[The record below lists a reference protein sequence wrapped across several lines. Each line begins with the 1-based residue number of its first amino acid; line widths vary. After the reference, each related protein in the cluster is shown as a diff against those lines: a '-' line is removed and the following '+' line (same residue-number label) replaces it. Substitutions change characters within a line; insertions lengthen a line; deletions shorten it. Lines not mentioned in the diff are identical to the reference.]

1 MIVSRRGETFHSR
14 SSTKL
19 FDWLN
24 EDLITC
30 VIKCLTMKERLG
42 GAALCCQQFR
52 SISRSLLEEDL
63 KLSSEQVDCFLD
75 AMKGENIFITG
86 AAGCGKSHVLKTIIK
101 YKKRKNVAV
110 TASTGCAAAIIGA
123 ATFHST
129 CSLGLGKAPSKI
141 IAKRIIDGDRYAYS
155 RLKEMKTL
163 IIDEAGMLTG
173 KLFDKAGDVIGMI
186 KRVYGRGYDAVIA
199 NAQATFPFD
208 NIQVILC
215 GDALQLPPV
224 DVHSEGWIFES
235 KSWKKMEFKVHLLEQ
250 VHRQQDV
257 KFIEIL
263 KRMRVGKSTI
273 SDLSYLV
280 QNSRKE
286 RQEGALK
293 LYAVNA
299 PADNENELK
308 LADLPGVAHR
318 FCAIDSAQ
326 NANVHHDVLQERL
339 KHCQAPR
346 LLILKVGAR
355 VMCLKN
361 VDERLVNGSLGSVK
375 RVLPV
380 LDFRNS
386 IKCARVE
393 VEFDGQ
399 LGAEPFL
406 HVFETHVSGSEVSQE
421 NLFTVRGQ
429 DHQKLAQR
437 IQIPLR
443 LAWAVSMH
451 KSQGKLCRIRILKA
465 LP

>member
-1 MIVSRRGETFHSR
+1 MLVVKRGETFHNPS
-14 SSTKL
+14 KHEL
-19 FDWLN
+19 FDWLS

-30 VIKCLTMKERLG
+30 VLKGLTMKERIY
-42 GAALCCQQFR
+42 GAASCCKQFR
-52 SISRSLLEEDL
+52 SISHSMLQEDL
-63 KLSSEQVDCFLD
+63 KLSSEQVGCFLD
-75 AMKGENIFITG
+75 AMRGENIFITG
-86 AAGCGKSHVLKTIIK
+86 AAGCGKSHVLKAIIK
-101 YKKRKNVAV
+101 YKGRKNVAV

-129 CSLGLGKAPSKI
+129 CSLGLGKAPAKI
-141 IAKRIIDGDRYAYS
+141 IAKRILDGDKRTYS
-155 RLKEMKTL
+155 RLMEMKTL
-163 IIDEAGMLTG
+163 IVDEAGMLTG
-173 KLFDKAGDVIGMI
+173 KLFDKAGEVIGMI
-186 KRVYGRGYDAVIA
+186 RRVYGRGYDAVIA
-199 NAQATFPFD
+199 NAQSTFPFD
-208 NIQVILC
+208 DVQLILC

-224 DVHSEGWIFES
+224 DADSEGWIFES
-235 KSWKKMEFKVHLLEQ
+235 KSWKKMQFKVHLLEQ

-263 KRMRVGKSTI
+263 KRMRIGKSTI

-286 RQEGALK
+286 RHEGALK

-308 LADLPGVAHR
+308 LAELPGVAHR

-326 NANVHHDVLQERL
+326 NANVHQDILQERL

-361 VDERLVNGSLGSVK
+361 VDHRLVNGSLGTVK
-375 RVLPV
+375 RVVPV
-380 LDFRNS
+380 RDSNNN
-386 IKCARVE
+386 IECARVE

-399 LGAEPFL
+399 LGASSFL
-406 HVFETHVSGSEVSQE
+406 HVFETHICGSEVAHE

-451 KSQGKLCRIRILKA
+451 KSQGTVAMFEL
-465 LP
+465 